1 MLPGDIVS
9 LLNAASQLDLLLGVE
24 QRRLDGLAEIEP
36 QRGMFVPDSATD
48 GLGKA
53 YFA

>member
-9 LLNAASQLDLLLGVE
+9 LLNAASQLDLLLGGE
-24 QRRLDGLAEIEP
+24 QRSLDGIAEIEP
-36 QRGMFVPDSATD
+36 QRGMLVPDSATD

-53 YFA
+53 CVA